1 MTRTVTVNGQLVA
14 IDMRSEEL
22 NVPDEHVISVTFG
35 WSDVFG
41 YCYECGCPAAY
52 IIGDVIREPSRGIRL
67 DELRCSVCAA
77 IAASDG
83 EKIEWLFREP
93 A

>member
-1 MTRTVTVNGQLVA
+1 
-14 IDMRSEEL
+14 
-22 NVPDEHVISVTFG
+22 
-35 WSDVFG
+35 VFG